1 MNIVVV
7 SHKICQRAKN
17 SPTGF
22 VTDGGFPRQM
32 QAISNLFSRTSL
44 VVPCASNGDPMGL
57 SPLVGNNLNV
67 VPLSVP
73 VGQGFRRKLSMALW
87 LLKNGSTILR
97 EVRWA
102 DAVHTP
108 IPGDVGTIG
117 MVMALLFRKPLFVR
131 HCGNWLVQRT
141 IAERLWKWAM
151 VRYAGG
157 QNAMFATGGSAMA
170 PSEKNANIKWIFS
183 TSLLSEQITNISPR
197 TLFAD
202 GSLRLIIACRQE
214 EKKGTGIVIESLPL
228 IRKRFPNVTLDVVG
242 DGSLL
247 AELKEQ
253 AGLLGLA
260 DIVTFHGKVPQS
272 RVPELMKQADIFC
285 YPTSASEGFPKVV
298 IEALASGLPVI
309 TTAVS
314 VLPHLIGSG
323 CGIILDSASS
333 KNLAEAVISIG
344 SDEPTFRQMSARS
357 IETARAYTLENW
369 GEFIG
374 KELRQAWGVPS
385 LNGHGT

>member
-1 MNIVVV
+1 MKLAVF
-7 SHKICQRAKN
+7 SHKLCQRAES
-17 SPTGF
+17 SPTGY
-22 VTDGGFPRQM
+22 VTDGGFPLQM
-32 QAISNLFSRTSL
+32 QAISKLFSRTSI
-44 VVPCASNGDPMGL
+44 VVPCRSDGDPTGQ
-57 SPLVGNNLNV
+57 SRLVGNNLNV
-67 VPLSVP
+67 VPLTVP
-73 VGQGFRRKLSMALW
+73 MGEGIGRKFSLVLW
-87 LLKNGSTILR
+87 VIRNGSTIFR
-97 EVRWA
+97 EVRRA

-108 IPGDVGTIG
+108 IPGDIGTIG
-117 MVMALLFRKPLFVR
+117 MILAMLFKKPLFVR
-131 HCGNWLVQRT
+131 HCGNWMVQRT
-141 IAERLWKWAM
+141 TAERFWKWAM
-151 VRYAGG
+151 ERYAGG
-157 QNAMFATGGSAMA
+157 RNVMFATGGSAMT
-170 PSEKNANIKWIFS
+170 PSERNTNIKWIFS
-183 TSLLSEQITNISPR
+183 TSLLSRQITNISPR
-197 TLFAD
+197 TLVAE

-228 IRKRFPNVTLDVVG
+228 IRKRFPKVTLDVVG

-247 AELKEQ
+247 AGLKEQ
-253 AGLLGLA
+253 AGSLGLA
-260 DIVTFHGKVPQS
+260 DIVTFHGKVAQS
-272 RVPELMKQADIFC
+272 RVPELMKQSDIFC

-298 IEALASGLPVI
+298 IEALASGLPVV

-357 IETARAYTLENW
+357 IETASAYTLENW

-385 LNGHGT
+385 LNGRGT